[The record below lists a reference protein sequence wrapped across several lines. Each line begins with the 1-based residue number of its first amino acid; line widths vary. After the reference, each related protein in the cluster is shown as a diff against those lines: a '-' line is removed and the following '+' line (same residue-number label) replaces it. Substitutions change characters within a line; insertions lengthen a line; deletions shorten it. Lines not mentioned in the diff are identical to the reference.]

1 MKQKINKRAL
11 KFGSE
16 AIIITLLTIAA
27 VVILNVAFTAL
38 CYRYGWYSDMSA
50 NLEYKISE
58 DCEKYINTAVM
69 PRLEDGEKI
78 TILFCDDEEVISGD
92 DTQKYA
98 YNSALELKEMFEG
111 KIEVEFLNVWEH
123 PKKARELGVT
133 SQYDVVVMYKDNH
146 YAISQS
152 SLFVTDT
159 ATQTVTAYH
168 GEKRLAAAMSRVVSK
183 NSPMCYI
190 TVNHGEQMDSY
201 ELLYTL
207 ADAGY
212 SCNFLDLLSYDIPE
226 DCELLVTVDPKQD
239 LTDSGAS
246 SISEVQKIKDFLD
259 LGKNY
264 MVFISPDSFASGGFE
279 NFEALLEEWGADFTH
294 SKGESG
300 SEEYYQ
306 IKDSSH
312 STSIDGYTI
321 FGQNTGGILSDVS
334 KSAIFEN
341 TTCINISDK
350 YEKADADSYTANFD
364 GRERV
369 LTPLVT
375 SYTTAE
381 AYAGGK
387 VVKKAT
393 EEPFTLMS
401 MTKQTYNGKTSRVF
415 VCASVAFASEEYM
428 QSTVYGNNEII
439 SAIAKETGMENA
451 PYMLKAKPFPTTVMQ
466 SVTTKTATT
475 VTVCLASFF
484 ALAAAVSGA
493 VILIKRKNAM

>member
-1 MKQKINKRAL
+1 MKKKINKRAL
-11 KFGSE
+11 RFGSE
-16 AIIITLLTIAA
+16 AIVITVLTIAA

-38 CYRYGWYSDMSA
+38 CYRFGIYTDMSA

-58 DCEKYINTAVM
+58 DCENYLNTAVM
-69 PRLEDGEKI
+69 PKLESGERI
-78 TILFCDDEEVISGD
+78 TILFCDDKEVISGD

-98 YNSALELKEMFEG
+98 YNSALELKEMFKEQ
-111 KIEVEFLNVWEH
+111 INVEFLNVWEQ

-133 SQYDVVVMYKDNH
+133 SPFDVVVLYKDQH

-159 ATQTVTAYH
+159 TTQTVVAYH
-168 GEKRLAAAMSRVVSK
+168 GEKRLAAAMSRVVSN

-190 TVNHGEQMDSY
+190 TINHGEQMDSY

-212 SCNFLDLLSYDIPE
+212 SCNFLDLLSYDIPA
-226 DCELLVTVDPKQD
+226 DCELLITVDPKQD
-239 LTDSGAS
+239 LTDKGAS
-246 SISEVQKIKDFLD
+246 DISEVQKIKDFLD
-259 LGKNY
+259 EGKNY
-264 MVFISPDSFASGGFE
+264 MVFLSPDSFASGGFE
-279 NFEALLEEWGADFTH
+279 NFEALLEEWGADFAHT
-294 SKGESG
+294 KGESG

-312 STSIDGYTI
+312 ATSLDGYTI
-321 FGQNTGGILSDVS
+321 FGQSSNELFSGITSP
-334 KSAIFEN
+334 AIFKN
-341 TTCINISDK
+341 TTCINISDAYAK
-350 YEKADADSYTANFD
+350 SESGYTANID

-369 LTPLVT
+369 FTPLIT
-375 SYTTAE
+375 SYSTAQ

-393 EEPFTLMS
+393 DEPFTLMS
-401 MTKQTYNGKTSRVF
+401 MTEQNYNGKTSRVF
-415 VCASVAFASEEYM
+415 VCASVDFASQEYM
-428 QSTVYGNNEII
+428 QSTVYGNNEIV
-439 SAIAKETGMENA
+439 SAIARETGMENA

-466 SVTTKTATT
+466 SVTTKTATA

-484 ALAAAVSGA
+484 ALAAAISGA